1 MRMGIAHSPNF
12 GEAAVTFSLLRKEDK
27 ICSIFV
33 RPKEKC
39 LTLRSASSKIESF
52 CLLRLPTIFAKRKVL
67 VPLTSLIK
75 FLFFHLSKANFHPAK
90 MQLSRFL
97 QCKSASN
104 LLFRRLK
111 FEILQKNAD
120 LINV

>member
-1 MRMGIAHSPNF
+1 MFH
-12 GEAAVTFSLLRKEDK
+12 
-27 ICSIFV
+27 IC
-33 RPKEKC
+33 PTKKKC
-39 LTLRSASSKIESF
+39 LSLRSASSKIESF
-52 CLLRLPTIFAKRKVL
+52 CLLRLSTVFAKRKVL
-67 VPLTSLIK
+67 VPLTTLIK